1 MTLKPVANGISNLTV
16 SGSVLGSNLSGTN
29 TGDNPGVTS
38 VTSSGSYGG
47 LTLTGSTGPTA
58 ATVVLGGTPTG
69 TWPISI
75 SGNSSNSTNII
86 GAVPVIYSTTQGTS
100 YQQSVQI
107 LEKNAGGGGVMSA
120 APRLAFHWQS
130 VVASSIAMESS
141 GRMEYLIIR
150 AQVMKTL

>member
-1 MTLKPVANGISNLTV
+1 LELV
-16 SGSVLGSNLSGTN
+16 
-29 TGDNPGVTS
+29 
-38 VTSSGSYGG
+38 
-47 LTLTGSTGPTA
+47 
-58 ATVVLGGTPTG
+58 
-69 TWPISI
+69 

-107 LEKNAGGGGVMSA
+107 LENAGGGQGGVMSA

>member
-1 MTLKPVANGISNLTV
+1 
-16 SGSVLGSNLSGTN
+16 
-29 TGDNPGVTS
+29 VTS

-69 TWPISI
+69 TISI

-107 LEKNAGGGGVMSA
+107 LEKNAGGGQGGVMSA

-141 GRMEYLIIR
+141 GRIEYLIIR